1 MWKSRSNPESG
12 HAVMGF
18 PGRGHAGIHAREF
31 STVPRGER
39 GKQNAPGLRGWQFW
53 GVFMGKRAEEQSVP
67 LSGNRE

>member
-1 MWKSRSNPESG
+1 MWKSRSSPGPG

-18 PGRGHAGIHAREF
+18 PGRGRAGICAREF
-31 STVPRGER
+31 STASRGER
-39 GKQNAPGLRGWQFW
+39 ENRTSRGCRGWQFR

>member
-1 MWKSRSNPESG
+1 MWKSRSSPGLG
-12 HAVMGF
+12 HAAMGF
-18 PGRGHAGIHAREF
+18 PGRGRAGIHAREF

-39 GKQNAPGLRGWQFW
+39 GKQNAPGLPGVAVP